1 MDLTPIIK
9 LGVLLVRPGM
19 VVMLAPGL
27 GGKHI
32 PPMAKVGIT
41 FLIALGLLPSVSV
54 PPSGDDVSLAVVV
67 ARELAIGLALGFVLQ
82 ALLNGVE
89 LAGHLSGYQ
98 IGFSYGATVDP
109 QSGVRNNML
118 AMLYGSLATL
128 AFLAVNGHHALLRA
142 LAASYAGV
150 PIGGGH
156 LNASLVGAVR
166 DLMGVVF
173 VVGIRLAAP
182 VVVVLLIVEVAVG
195 LIARSAP
202 TLNFQIIGSPI
213 RVVVGLFVLA
223 ALISTIPA
231 VTTSLLPN
239 MIVLAGRAAG
249 AFR

>member
-1 MDLTPIIK
+1 MDLTPVLK

-19 VVMLAPGL
+19 VIMLSPGL

-32 PPMAKVGIT
+32 PPLPKVGIT
-41 FLIALGLLPSVSV
+41 VLIALGLLPSVSV
-54 PPSGDDVSLAVVV
+54 PLSDGNVSLAIVL
-67 ARELAIGLALGFVLQ
+67 AREVAIGMALGFVLQ

-89 LAGHLSGYQ
+89 LAGHLSGAQ
-98 IGFSYGATVDP
+98 IGLTYGATIDP

-128 AFLAVNGHHALLRA
+128 AFLGVNGHHAVLRA

-156 LNASLVGAVR
+156 LNASLVGSIR
-166 DLMGVVF
+166 ELMGVVF

-182 VVVVLLIVEVAVG
+182 IVVVLLIVEIAVG

-202 TLNFQIIGSPI
+202 TLSFQVIGAPI
-213 RVVVGLFVLA
+213 RILVGLFVLA
-223 ALISTIPA
+223 ALVSTIPA
-231 VTTSLLPN
+231 VTTSLLPS
-239 MIVLAGRAAG
+239 MLTLAGHAAA